1 MLPPSTWA
9 WDGISPRRLDGVL
22 PQVGQTSYAGG
33 KNDINFNILIFSETD
48 LTIDAI
54 AANTE
59 LTPCI
64 DVRTG
69 IGMEIEFSKKKWLPN
84 PLDFLGNVDLQ

>member
-1 MLPPSTWA
+1 MLNKLFWTEIFS
-9 WDGISPRRLDGVL
+9 L
-22 PQVGQTSYAGG
+22 QG
-33 KNDINFNILIFSETD
+33 KNFNILILSQTD

-59 LTPCI
+59 LTPCV

-69 IGMEIEFSKKKWLPN
+69 IGMDIEFSKKKWLPN
-84 PLDFLGNVDLQ
+84 PLDFLGNVDAD